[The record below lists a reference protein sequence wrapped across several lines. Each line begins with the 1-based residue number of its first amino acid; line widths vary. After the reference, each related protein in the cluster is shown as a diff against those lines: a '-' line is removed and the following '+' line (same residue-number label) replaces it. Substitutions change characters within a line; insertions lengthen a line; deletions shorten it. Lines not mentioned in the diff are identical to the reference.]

1 MDKKSLST
9 LELDKVLKILAH
21 YCAFSASKE
30 LALNL
35 HPTTYLTEAQDWQ
48 RETSEARKLLD
59 AAPETTIGGARDVRQ
74 MVGIAERGG
83 VLLANELLDVKA
95 TLVSARELKRKFA
108 RIADTYPRLAFFAEG
123 LSDAPGIVEAISRTI
138 DDQRTE
144 VLDSASSLLASIR
157 SQMRVTHSRILD
169 KLQRIL
175 SHPDNAQYLQDPI
188 VTERSDRFVIPVRS
202 NFKGRIPGIV
212 HDQSSSGQTI
222 FIEPMATVTLNN
234 EYRELQLSEAQ
245 EIRRILAELSAL
257 IAAQGQ
263 NILWTVEN
271 LASIDLAFAKAK
283 YAEAVNATEP
293 HLVAMLTE
301 KERAAK
307 AKHGTA
313 TYQHPGSKLRLY
325 GVRHP
330 LLDPKKVVPIDV
342 ELPPDIF
349 TLIITGP
356 NTGGKTVTLKTVG
369 LAVLMA
375 QCGLHVLADS
385 GAELSVFQD
394 VLADIGDEQSVE
406 QSLST
411 FSGHI
416 TNIIRILQQADQRC
430 LMIFDEMGAG
440 TDPGEGAA
448 LARALLVHLLESGIT
463 TLGTTH
469 YPELKAFAHTMPGV
483 TNASVEFNI
492 QTLAPTYR
500 LMIGLPG
507 RSNAI
512 AIAQRLGLP
521 DNIIQL
527 ARNYIGITEQTA
539 DDLLDEIYRQRD
551 AARAERQSA
560 AQARR
565 TAQELENKLAK
576 RLEKLDDE
584 RQKALAE
591 VREQAQQELSQL
603 REEMRQLRKKL
614 ALAQLP
620 LESLKKVEQQVTKLD
635 ETAVEIGKKSEPA
648 KVEALTV
655 HPTSK
660 VIRLGDRVR
669 VLKLDS
675 EGVVVA
681 ITATE
686 AEVQVGRLRL
696 RTSLDELERL
706 AGVPNKPARE
716 EKAPTLHSEL
726 VSAGSVSPG
735 MELDLRGERVEDA
748 LEKLER
754 YLDSAALSDLPW
766 VRVIHGKGTGRVRQA
781 VRDLL
786 RHHPQVKSYE
796 SGDEKEGGDG
806 VTVVKLG

>member
-9 LELDKVLKILAH
+9 LELDKVLEILAR

-59 AAPETTIGGARDVRQ
+59 AAPETTIGGARDVRS

-108 RIADTYPRLAFFAEG
+108 RIADVYPRLAFLAEG

-293 HLVAMLTE
+293 LLVAMPTE

-307 AKHGTA
+307 AKPGA
-313 TYQHPGSKLRLY
+313 AYQHPGSKLRLY
-325 GVRHP
+325 GARHP

-349 TLIITGP
+349 ALIITGP

-369 LAVLMA
+369 LAALMA

-411 FSGHI
+411 FSSHI
-416 TNIIRILQQADQRC
+416 TNIIRILQQADYRC

-521 DNIIQL
+521 DSIIQL
-527 ARNYIGITEQTA
+527 ARGYTGSTEQTA

-576 RLEKLDDE
+576 RLEKLEDE

-591 VREQAQQELSQL
+591 LREQAQQELTQL
-603 REEMRQLRKKL
+603 REEMRQLRRKL

-620 LESLKKVEQQVTKLD
+620 LESLKKVEQQITKLD
-635 ETAVEIGKKSEPA
+635 ESAVQIGKQSEPA
-648 KVEALTV
+648 KVEASV
-655 HPTSK
+655 VSPTSK

-675 EGVVVA
+675 EGTVVA
-681 ITATE
+681 ITTTE

-706 AGVPNKPARE
+706 ASAPKPARE
-716 EKAPTLHSEL
+716 EKSPAMHSEL
-726 VSAGSVSPG
+726 VSAGSPSPG

-786 RHHPQVKSYE
+786 RRHPQVKSYE
-796 SGDEKEGGDG
+796 SGGEKEGGDG